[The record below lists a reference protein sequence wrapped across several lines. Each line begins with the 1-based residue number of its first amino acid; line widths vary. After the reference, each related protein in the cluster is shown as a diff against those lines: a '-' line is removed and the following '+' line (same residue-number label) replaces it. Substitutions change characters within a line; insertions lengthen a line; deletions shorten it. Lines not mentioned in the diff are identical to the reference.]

1 MLWDW
6 NYWTSIG
13 WAIIKVT
20 DKGSFQKDFH
30 CKLFGLPKLNLQKSI
45 KHNFVAHWQ
54 DAQCRLT
61 MGDIPKDAILFHID
75 FVNNYTFQIENE
87 I

>member
-1 MLWDW
+1 MLW
-6 NYWTSIG
+6 NQNCWTSRG
-13 WAIIKVT
+13 RAITKVI
-20 DKGSFQKDFH
+20 DKGSFQSDLH
-30 CKLFGLPKLNLQKSI
+30 YRLFDLCEPNLQKSI

-54 DAQCRLT
+54 DAQCRLA
-61 MGDIPKDAILFHID
+61 MGDLSKDVILFHID